1 MCLAIP
7 GQIIEIVDEPRR
19 LARVEVA
26 GVRRTV
32 NIGLLDDAGTGDWV
46 LIHVGFAI
54 SQIDEDE
61 AMATRRLL
69 EQMGAEY
76 EQELEELQG
85 ERDRVSCED
94 HCITCGDVAVE
105 MLVGRSIA
113 RRASLAVEDGD
124 EQVDV
129 ALVEPLQEGDTVLV
143 HAGVALVRVT

>member
-76 EQELEELQG
+76 EQELAELQG
-85 ERDRVSCED
+85 S
-94 HCITCGDVAVE
+94 
-105 MLVGRSIA
+105 SI
-113 RRASLAVEDGD
+113 E
-124 EQVDV
+124 
-129 ALVEPLQEGDTVLV
+129 
-143 HAGVALVRVT
+143 